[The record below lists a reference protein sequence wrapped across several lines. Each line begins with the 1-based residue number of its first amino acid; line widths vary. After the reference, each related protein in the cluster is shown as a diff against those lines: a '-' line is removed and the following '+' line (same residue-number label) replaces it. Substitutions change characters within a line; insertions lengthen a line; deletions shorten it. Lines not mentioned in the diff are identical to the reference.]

1 MKNVMFRLTLRTDSD
16 SGLGTF
22 WSEPVDFPVTGEQ
35 DVEMS
40 MPLQLFEKGIFY
52 ASIGFYQK
60 TAGGEP
66 RILDHITRAF
76 KIEIPGNAGWST
88 NAYGYLRF
96 PEMKIQKNEER
107 KKKGDQDE

>member
-40 MPLQLFEKGIFY
+40 MPLQLFERESFMPALGFIRRQQAENHGYWIILPEHLRLKSRAMRDGVPMHTGICVF
-52 ASIGFYQK
+52 
-60 TAGGEP
+60 
-66 RILDHITRAF
+66 
-76 KIEIPGNAGWST
+76 
-88 NAYGYLRF
+88 
-96 PEMKIQKNEER
+96 R
-107 KKKGDQDE
+107 K